1 VWHNYGFDRHM
12 MGNHGIDV
20 RGFGGGTNCDSRVK
34 TLYMT
39 SNITLC
45 FFVCLFFRVDTM
57 HMARLWDAAR
67 LFGGGGYSLEGLTR
81 DLLSRTKTS
90 MTESN
95 FQHFAAVVVVY
106 ESNFFCAVFG
116 VKRVLQDGTEGAETI
131 MPELDYLQR
140 YFIDRVVVLMS
151 VLNNI
156 C

>member
-20 RGFGGGTNCDSRVK
+20 RGFGGGTNFETCENAFYDIEHNP
-34 TLYMT
+34 L
-39 SNITLC
+39 
-45 FFVCLFFRVDTM
+45 FFFFLFFRVDTM

-95 FQHFAAVVVVY
+95 FQLFAVVVVVVY
-106 ESNFFCAVFG
+106 E
-116 VKRVLQDGTEGAETI
+116 K
-131 MPELDYLQR
+131 
-140 YFIDRVVVLMS
+140 
-151 VLNNI
+151 
-156 C
+156 